1 MLTYQ
6 DFEKANDKEK
16 FVKNLIEE
24 HKESAEVETAK
35 VADLYFARRN
45 KTINEYVQRI
55 YSEAGIPLED
65 YVASNN
71 KIASNFFWRLNTQRC
86 MYSLGNGVTF
96 EKKDTKKKLGEQS
109 FDTELKKAA
118 KLALIHGCS
127 FMFLNVDKVHVFPM
141 TKFAPLWDEDTG
153 ALRAGVR
160 FWRLDREKPTI
171 AVLYEEDGYTRLR
184 AEAGKE
190 RTFKVI
196 EEKRAYKRK
205 IAKAPADSE
214 PTVLGEENYGGKL
227 PIVTLWGNEIHQST
241 LIGMQQAI
249 DSFDL
254 VRSGFANDLQDCAQI
269 YWILENYGGMTKEDL
284 AKFRDQIKLMH
295 IAQADTGEGGG
306 VKPYTQE
313 IPHEARIKYLEHIRA
328 GIYED
333 FGGLDVHTIA
343 AGATN
348 DHIDAAYQPLD
359 ENADDFEFQ
368 IIEAVQGLLRLIGV
382 EDTPRFKRNRIS
394 NWSEQVDI
402 LVKEAGIVDLDDET
416 LLEKF
421 PNFTPEEV
429 KKTLERI
436 IDAGA
441 QRMTRKEQE
450 PTKQEPEQQEP
461 EGEQQDGE
469 A

>member
-6 DFEKANDKEK
+6 DFERAGEKAK
-16 FVKNLIEE
+16 FVKKLIEN
-24 HKESAEVETAK
+24 HKGSAEVETAK
-35 VADLYFARRN
+35 VADMYFARRN
-45 KTINEYVQRI
+45 KTINEYVQKI
-55 YSEAGIPLED
+55 YSDAGVPLED
-65 YVASNN
+65 YIASNN

-96 EKKDTKKKLGEQS
+96 EKKDTKKKLGEQT

-118 KLALIHGCS
+118 KLALVHGCA
-127 FMFLNVDKVHVFPM
+127 FMFLNVDKVHVFPL
-141 TKFAPLWDEDTG
+141 TKFAPLYDENTG
-153 ALRAGVR
+153 VLRAGVR
-160 FWRLDREKPTI
+160 YWQLDEDKPMI
-171 AVLYEEDGYTRLR
+171 AVLYEEDGYTKLR
-184 AEAGKE
+184 SSGKDGAEFE
-190 RTFKVI
+190 IV
-196 EEKRAYKRK
+196 EDKRAYKRK
-205 IAKAPADSE
+205 ITKAPADSE
-214 PTVLGEENYGGKL
+214 PETIDEENYGGKL

-269 YWILENYGGMTKEDL
+269 YWILENYGGMKKDDL
-284 AKFRDQIKLMH
+284 AKFRDQLKLMH
-295 IAQADTGEGGG
+295 IAEADTGDNGSI
-306 VKPYTQE
+306 KPYTQE
-313 IPHEARIKYLEHIRA
+313 IPHEARVKYLEHIRS

-368 IIEAVQGLLRLIGV
+368 IIEAVQELLGLIGV

-394 NWSEQVDI
+394 NQREQVEI
-402 LVKEAGIVDLDDET
+402 LVMEAGIVDMDDET

-421 PNFTPEEV
+421 PNFTPDEV
-429 KKTLERI
+429 KKTMERI
-436 IDAGA
+436 IKNGA
-441 QRMTRKEQE
+441 QRVTR
-450 PTKQEPEQQEP
+450 TPEDNPQG
-461 EGEQQDGE
+461 GES
-469 A
+469 

>member
-6 DFEKANDKEK
+6 DFEKAGDKAK
-16 FVKNLIEE
+16 FVKKLIES
-24 HKESAEVETAK
+24 HKKSPEVETART
-35 VADLYFARRN
+35 ADLYFARRN
-45 KTINEYVQRI
+45 KTINEYVQVI
-55 YSEAGIPLED
+55 YSEAGVPLED

-71 KIASNFFWRLNTQRC
+71 KIASNFFRRLNTQRC

-96 EKKDTKKKLGEQS
+96 TKDDTKKKLGLLS

-118 KLALIHGCS
+118 KLALIHGCA
-127 FMFLNVDKVHVFPM
+127 FMFLNVDRVHVFPM
-141 TKFAPLWDEDTG
+141 TKFAPLYDENTG

-160 FWRLDREKPTI
+160 YWQLDEDKPTI
-171 AVLYEEDGYTRLR
+171 AVLYEEDGYTKLKKSGKDE
-184 AEAGKE
+184 AEFE
-190 RTFKVI
+190 VV
-196 EEKRAYKRK
+196 EEKRAYRRN
-205 IAKAPADSE
+205 ITKAPADSE
-214 PTVLGEENYGGKL
+214 PEVVSEENYNGRL
-227 PIVTLWGNEIHQST
+227 PIVTLWGDETHQST

-269 YWILENYGGMTKEDL
+269 YWILENYGGMRKDEL

-295 IAQADTGEGGG
+295 IAEADTGSGGA
-306 VKPYTQE
+306 VKPYTQD

-368 IIEAVQGLLRLIGV
+368 VIEAVQGLLDLIGV
-382 EDTPRFKRNRIS
+382 EDTPSFKRNRIS
-394 NWSEQVDI
+394 NQSEQVDM

-429 KKTLERI
+429 KKAMERI
-436 IDAGA
+436 IANGAKRVTREPAAGN
-441 QRMTRKEQE
+441 E
-450 PTKQEPEQQEP
+450 P
-461 EGEQQDGE
+461 QDGDD
-469 A
+469 

>member
-6 DFEKANDKEK
+6 DFEQASDKAK
-16 FVKNLIEE
+16 FIKKLIED
-24 HKESAEVETAK
+24 HKDSPEVQTAK
-35 VADLYFARRN
+35 VADLYMKRRN
-45 KTINEYVQRI
+45 KTINEYVQVI
-55 YSEAGIPLED
+55 YSEAGVPLED

-96 EKKDTKKKLGEQS
+96 EKSDTKKKLGLQT

-118 KLALIHGCS
+118 KLALVHGCS
-127 FMFLNVDKVHVFPM
+127 FMLLNVDRVHVFQL
-141 TKFAPLWDEDTG
+141 TKFAPLYDENTG

-160 FWRLDREKPTI
+160 YWQLDEKKPTI
-171 AVLYEEDGYTRLR
+171 AVLYEEDGYTKLR
-184 AEAGKE
+184 AEGKDDAE
-190 RTFKVI
+190 FEVV
-196 EEKRAYKRK
+196 EEKRAYRRTVV
-205 IAKAPADSE
+205 KAPADDAPEVVS
-214 PTVLGEENYGGKL
+214 EENYGGKL
-227 PIVTLWGNEIHQST
+227 PIVVLWGNEMHQST

-269 YWILENYGGMTKEDL
+269 YWILENYGGMSKDDL
-284 AKFRDQIKLMH
+284 AKFRDQLKLMH
-295 IAQADTGEGGG
+295 VATADTGDNGSI
-306 VKPYTQE
+306 KPYTQE
-313 IPHEARIKYLEHIRA
+313 VPYEARMKYLEHIRA

-333 FGGLDVHTIA
+333 FGGLDVHTIS

-368 IIEAVQGLLRLIGV
+368 IIEAVQQMLGLIGV

-394 NWSEQVDI
+394 NQSEQVDI

-429 KKTLERI
+429 KKTMDRI
-436 IDAGA
+436 IANGA
-441 QRMTRKEQE
+441 KRVTRE
-450 PTKQEPEQQEP
+450 PAEGNEP
-461 EGEQQDGE
+461 QDGD

>member
-6 DFEKANDKEK
+6 DFEQANDKAK
-16 FVKNLIEE
+16 FAKKLIEN
-24 HKESAEVETAK
+24 HRGSAEVETAK

-45 KTINEYVQRI
+45 KTINEYVQKI

-96 EKKDTKKKLGEQS
+96 EKKDTKKKLGEQT

-127 FMFLNVDKVHVFPM
+127 FMLLNVDKVHVFPM
-141 TKFAPLWDEDTG
+141 TKFAPLYDENDGT
-153 ALRAGVR
+153 LRAGVR
-160 FWRLDREKPTI
+160 YWQLDTDKPMI
-171 AVLYEEDGYTRLR
+171 AVLYEEDGYTKLR
-184 AEAGKE
+184 SSGKE
-190 RTFKVI
+190 DAEFEVVEK
-196 EEKRAYKRK
+196 KRAYKK
-205 IAKAPADSE
+205 KTTKAPADSE
-214 PTVLGEENYGGKL
+214 PEVVGEENYGGKL

-295 IAQADTGEGGG
+295 IAQADTGEGGS

-368 IIEAVQGLLRLIGV
+368 VIEAVQKMLGLIGV

-394 NWSEQVDI
+394 NQREQVEI
-402 LVKEAGIVDLDDET
+402 LVMEAGVVDMDDET

-429 KKTLERI
+429 KKTMERI
-436 IDAGA
+436 IANGA
-441 QRMTRKEQE
+441 RRVTRE
-450 PTKQEPEQQEP
+450 PTEGNEP
-461 EGEQQDGE
+461 QDGD

>member
-16 FVKNLIEE
+16 FVKKLIEK

-45 KTINEYVQRI
+45 KTINEYVQKI

-65 YVASNN
+65 YVATNN

-96 EKKDTKKKLGEQS
+96 TKNDTKKKLGEQS

-118 KLALIHGCS
+118 KLALIHGCT
-127 FMFLNVDKVHVFPM
+127 FIFLNVDRVHVFPM
-141 TKFAPLWDEDTG
+141 TKFAPLYDENTG
-153 ALRAGVR
+153 AIRAGVR
-160 FWRLDREKPTI
+160 YWQLDTDRPMI
-171 AVLYEEDGYTRLR
+171 AVLYEEDGYTKMKKDGKDK
-184 AEAGKE
+184 AEFE
-190 RTFKVI
+190 IV
-196 EEKRAYKRK
+196 EEKRAYRRNV
-205 IAKAPADSE
+205 IKAPADSE
-214 PTVLGEENYGGKL
+214 PEVVDEENYGGKL

-269 YWILENYGGMTKEDL
+269 YWILENYGGMSKEDL

-295 IAQADTGEGGG
+295 IAEADTGSGGS
-306 VKPYTQE
+306 VKAYTQE
-313 IPHEARIKYLEHIRA
+313 IPHEARVKYLEHIRA

-368 IIEAVQGLLRLIGV
+368 IIEAVQQLLGLIGI

-394 NWSEQVDI
+394 NQREQVEI
-402 LVKEAGIVDLDDET
+402 LVMEAGIVDMDDET
-416 LLEKF
+416 ILEKF

-429 KKTLERI
+429 KKTMERI
-436 IDAGA
+436 VANGA
-441 QRMTRKEQE
+441 QRVTREEKTVPKDDTAQE
-450 PTKQEPEQQEP
+450 
-461 EGEQQDGE
+461 GDD
-469 A
+469 

>member
-1 MLTYQ
+1 MLTFQ
-6 DFEKANDKEK
+6 DFREAKSVEE
-16 FVKNLIEE
+16 FVKTLIEK
-24 HKESAEVETAK
+24 HKESAEVQTAK
-35 VADLYFARRN
+35 VADLYMKRRN
-45 KTINEYVQRI
+45 KTINEYVQVI
-55 YSEAGIPLED
+55 YSEAGVPLED

-96 EKKDTKKKLGEQS
+96 EKDDTKKKLGLRT

-118 KLALIHGCS
+118 KLALVHGCS
-127 FMFLNVDKVHVFPM
+127 FMFLNVDRVHVFPL
-141 TKFAPLWDEDTG
+141 TKFAPLYDENTG
-153 ALRAGVR
+153 VLRAGLR
-160 FWRLDREKPTI
+160 YWQLDEEKPTI
-171 AVLYEEDGYTRLR
+171 AVLYEEDGYTKLR
-184 AEAGKE
+184 AEGKDDAE
-190 RTFKVI
+190 FEVV
-196 EEKRAYKRK
+196 EEKRAYRRTF
-205 IAKAPADSE
+205 IKAPADDAPEVVS
-214 PTVLGEENYGGKL
+214 EENYGGKL
-227 PIVTLWGNEIHQST
+227 PIVVMWGNEMHQST

-269 YWILENYGGMTKEDL
+269 YWILENYGGMSKDDL
-284 AKFRDQIKLMH
+284 AKFRDQLKLMH
-295 IAQADTGEGGG
+295 VATADTGDNGGI
-306 VKPYTQE
+306 KPYSQE
-313 IPHEARIKYLEHIRA
+313 IPYEARMKYLEHIRA

-368 IIEAVQGLLRLIGV
+368 IIEAVQQMLGLIGV
-382 EDTPRFKRNRIS
+382 EDTPSFKRNRIS
-394 NWSEQVDI
+394 NQSEQVDM
-402 LVKEAGIVDLDDET
+402 LVKEAGIADLDDET

-429 KKTLERI
+429 KKTMDRI
-436 IDAGA
+436 IANGA
-441 QRMTRKEQE
+441 KRVTR
-450 PTKQEPEQQEP
+450 EPEEDNEP
-461 EGEQQDGE
+461 QDGD

>member
-1 MLTYQ
+1 MLTFQ
-6 DFEKANDKEK
+6 DFRAAKDKEE
-16 FVKNLIEE
+16 FVKKLIEE
-24 HKESAEVETAK
+24 HEGSEQVQTAK

-45 KTINEYVQRI
+45 KTINEYVQKI
-55 YSEAGIPLED
+55 YTESGVPLED

-71 KIASNFFWRLNTQRC
+71 KIASNFFWRLNTQRA

-96 EKKDTKKKLGEQS
+96 GDDETKEKLGEQT

-127 FMFLNVDKVHVFPM
+127 FMMLNVDRVHVFPM
-141 TKFAPLWDEDTG
+141 TRFAPLWDEDTG

-160 FWRLDREKPTI
+160 FWQLDKEKPTI

-190 RTFKVI
+190 RTFKVV

-205 IAKAPADSE
+205 TEKAPADSE
-214 PTVLGEENYGGKL
+214 PVVLGEENYSGML
-227 PIVTLWGNEIHQST
+227 PIVPLWGSELHQST
-241 LIGMQQAI
+241 LVGMQQAI

-254 VRSGFANDLQDCAQI
+254 VRSGFANDLQDCAEI
-269 YWILENYGGMTKEDL
+269 YWILENYGGMSKEEL
-284 AKFRDQIKLMH
+284 ARFRDQLKLMH
-295 IAQADTGEGGG
+295 IAGADVSGGG
-306 VKPYTQE
+306 GIKPHTQE
-313 IPHEARIKYLEHIRA
+313 IPHEARMKYLDHIRT

-359 ENADDFEFQ
+359 ENADDFEYQ
-368 IIEAVQGLLRLIGV
+368 IIEGVQGLLRLIGI

-394 NWSEQVDI
+394 NQSEQVDM

-429 KKTLERI
+429 KRTMERI
-436 IDAGA
+436 IANGA
-441 QRMTRKEQE
+441 QRVTREQPASSQEGKE
-450 PTKQEPEQQEP
+450 K
-461 EGEQQDGE
+461 GGD